1 MPLGFSRVKFGLFV
15 PALTGQPLRV
25 VRAEFGGLLVAVAM
39 GLALLALSGIAAPAG
54 AQTIYTCSSATPSS
68 NCALTVAGG
77 TVSATTPAGL
87 SSSTLTVSG
96 ATGPISSVQLVL
108 QGVTSS
114 IALWSGANPD
124 NQNVYNSLCF
134 SSFVLEDPAGNKLA
148 LLGATGSQ
156 ACTDALSGADITIKD
171 GATVAPP
178 YNVANGAGAWPATG
192 STTVAPSSYWN
203 SFSIVPLYDSAPGD
217 LAQTD
222 GSVTLTSK
230 FTGVQANGAWTL
242 YLADSDILI
251 DYPDYVTDPV
261 SITGWQ
267 LILTYSTLPSTTTTV
282 SSSLNP
288 SYTASPNNTT
298 TLTATVQSEGSPIS
312 GGTVAFTANSSPI
325 TCTGG
330 NQTVSGGAATC
341 VTSFSAEGNYSIG
354 AAYSGS
360 SSYAPSS
367 SGNFN
372 QLVTNH
378 TTNPSGNTYCNP
390 GNLPTTGNTSTETI
404 YPSYIQVPSTVTQS
418 AGNVSVTLN
427 GLQSSNGLS
436 GGVSSTSFLLVAPG
450 QTNNLD
456 FLSHGVTAVPQP
468 SVDVTFAD
476 NNPLVPNGE
485 GENGGVCNGG
495 SGPNCALQ
503 NNTTYGP
510 TDDAQVADSFIT
522 QSGSPAPPSPNY
534 PLPFGGTNAMTFE
547 QAFNG
552 ATAAGNWLLYVEN
565 DSGLPLSLSGGW
577 CIDLTL
583 NTGSATTTT
592 VTSSKDP
599 AFTGGSVSFTATV
612 QAGGSP
618 VNTGTVTFLD
628 NGEPPTG
635 GNNVIA
641 LNSSGQAVF
650 TTTQLIEG
658 DHKITASFNG
668 TSNDN
673 PSENYVWQRIDDTT
687 AVSGVSGNAAQFCN
701 TGAVLTAE
709 GQTGAFT
716 PNPSNIFVNNLPGT
730 VNTVSLTL
738 DNFYTFSDQIYQ
750 IESMVAGP
758 TGAALDFFSNTGAS
772 NTVLSSGNYVF
783 TDSASSDVPQ
793 TAFGPA
799 SYKPT
804 SYTNIDSTADSFFAS
819 ASGYYSPP
827 AAFDYAQPHSPAFTL
842 SDVFGNT
849 NPNGTWSLYFD
860 QLLHGSAAGAQNGWC
875 LNFTENSP
883 TISVVVPATS
893 TFAQGQQ
900 NASFTV
906 DVDSTGP
913 GSTGDPTGGSNP
925 MTVEDGLIS
934 DVFSYSNFSGTGWS
948 CSANGGLVTCTN
960 DSSVPDG
967 QAYPELTIDVNVSS
981 TASGSYLNNVGV
993 NGAGV
998 GPTISN
1004 NDTITVLANT
1014 TTTGFNA
1021 EGEYGVPAVPLQATV
1036 TSSSGTVNS
1045 GSVIFT
1051 LFSGSNQVGTS
1062 TSGAVSNGVASVLYT
1077 LPPGTPPGS
1086 YTIQVVYSGSSSF
1099 AGSSDNTHTLTM
1111 VQAPTTTSASNA
1123 TTDYSS
1129 SPQSVSLSATVT
1141 SEVGTVNAG
1150 TVTFTVLNG
1159 STPVGTATTSGTVSS
1174 GSASVSYT
1182 LPAATTIGSYTIQA
1196 VYNGSTDFGGS
1207 SDNRHMLTVAPSIG
1221 TCTTAN
1227 PNPNPNPVSFA
1238 AVGDFN
1244 GDCRSDL
1251 LWRNSGTEQVYEW
1264 LMDGTT
1270 FTSSGSPGSLT
1281 SDWVIQGSGDFN
1293 ADGKADVL
1301 WRNSTTGEVVIWLMN
1316 GTTMTSS
1323 VSLGYVSSDWTI
1335 AGVADFNGDGN
1346 ADILWR
1352 NSSTGQ
1358 LYLWL
1363 MNGTTVAGGGGVSYV
1378 TSDWVI
1384 QGIGDFNGDGNA
1396 DILWRNSTSGQ
1407 VYVWLMNG
1415 ATVASMGSPGTPSSD
1430 WAIAG
1435 VGDFDGN
1442 GTSDILWRNSTT
1454 GQAYLWFMNGTT
1466 FSNSGSIAFV
1476 SSPWSVQGVGDY
1488 DGSGRAGIL
1497 WRNSSTEQVYVW
1509 LMNGTTIGSTGSP
1522 GTPAATW
1529 QIAP

>member
-1 MPLGFSRVKFGLFV
+1 M
-15 PALTGQPLRV
+15 
-25 VRAEFGGLLVAVAM
+25 
-39 GLALLALSGIAAPAG
+39 
-54 AQTIYTCSSATPSS
+54 
-68 NCALTVAGG
+68 
-77 TVSATTPAGL
+77 
-87 SSSTLTVSG
+87 
-96 ATGPISSVQLVL
+96 
-108 QGVTSS
+108 
-114 IALWSGANPD
+114 
-124 NQNVYNSLCF
+124 
-134 SSFVLEDPAGNKLA
+134 
-148 LLGATGSQ
+148 
-156 ACTDALSGADITIKD
+156 
-171 GATVAPP
+171 
-178 YNVANGAGAWPATG
+178 
-192 STTVAPSSYWN
+192 
-203 SFSIVPLYDSAPGD
+203 
-217 LAQTD
+217 
-222 GSVTLTSK
+222 
-230 FTGVQANGAWTL
+230 
-242 YLADSDILI
+242 
-251 DYPDYVTDPV
+251 
-261 SITGWQ
+261 
-267 LILTYSTLPSTTTTV
+267 LTYSTLPETTTLIG
-282 SSSLNP
+282 SSLNP
-288 SYTASPNNTT
+288 SYTASPDNSVTF
-298 TLTATVQSEGSPIS
+298 TATVSSS
-312 GGTVAFTANSSPI
+312 GGTPTGTVAFTANGNAISGCGGQALGDGQA
-325 TCTGG
+325 TCT
-330 NQTVSGGAATC
+330 
-341 VTSFSAEGNYSIG
+341 TSFTTEGNYSIV

-360 SSYAPSS
+360 SSYAASNS
-367 SGNFN
+367 SGETLN
-372 QLVTNH
+372 QLVIDH
-378 TTNPSGNTYCNP
+378 TTNPSGSEYCNT
-390 GNLPTTGNTSTETI
+390 GNLTTTGSTPQEAV
-404 YPSYIQVPSTVTQS
+404 YPSYIQVPDTVTQS
-418 AGNVSVTLN
+418 VASVSVLLN
-427 GLQSSNGLS
+427 GLQSTTSNGLS
-436 GGVSSTSFLLVAPG
+436 GAVSSTSFLLVSPG
-450 QTNNLD
+450 KTNNLD
-456 FLSHGVTAVPQP
+456 FLSHVETGSPQP
-468 SVDVTFAD
+468 SVDVTIAD
-476 NNPLVPNGE
+476 GNPLVPNGE
-485 GENGGVCNGG
+485 GTNGGTCENGT
-495 SGPNCALQ
+495 GPYCVLQ
-503 NNTTYGP
+503 NDTTYGA
-510 TDDAQVADSFIT
+510 TDDGLQPDSFIT

-534 PLPFGGTNAMTFE
+534 PLPYGGSSAETFE
-547 QAFNG
+547 QAFGG
-552 ATAAGNWLLYVEN
+552 ATSTGNWLLYIEN
-565 DSGLPLSLSGGW
+565 DSGEPLSLSGGW

-583 NTGSATTTT
+583 NTGSPTTTT
-592 VTSSKDP
+592 ITSSQDP
-599 AFTGGSVSFTATV
+599 ATTGSSVSFTATV
-612 QAGGSP
+612 KSGGSP
-618 VNTGTVTFLD
+618 VTTGSVTFLD
-628 NGEPPTG
+628 NGNPPTG
-635 GNNVIA
+635 GDNVIA
-641 LNSSGQAVF
+641 LNNAGQAVF
-650 TTTQLIEG
+650 TTSQLTEG
-658 DHKITASFNG
+658 DHKITASYAG
-668 TSNDN
+668 ASGYDE
-673 PSENYVWQRIDDTT
+673 SESFVWQRIDDATT
-687 AVSGVSGNAAQFCN
+687 ISVGSGVYSYCN
-701 TGAVLTAE
+701 TGAVLLPSPPANK
-709 GQTGAFT
+709 GAYT
-716 PNPSNIFVNNLPGT
+716 PDPSNIFVTNLPGT
-730 VNTVSLTL
+730 VNAVSLTL
-738 DNFYTFSDQIYQ
+738 DNFYTYSDSIFEM
-750 IESMVAGP
+750 ESLVSGPAG
-758 TGAALDFFSNTGAS
+758 ALDFFSLAGAS
-772 NTVLSSGNYVF
+772 NTVVSAGNYTF
-783 TDSASSDVPQ
+783 EDGQTPVPQ
-793 TAFGPA
+793 ANFGAGTYGPA
-799 SYKPT
+799 SYN
-804 SYTNIDSTADSFFAS
+804 SGVDSFFSS
-819 ASGYYSPP
+819 ASLNPSTSDPFYSAPSSFFYASP
-827 AAFDYAQPHSPAFTL
+827 HGSSTFDS
-842 SDVFGNT
+842 VFGGN
-849 NPNGTWSLYFD
+849 NGNGTWSLFFN
-860 QLLHGSAAGAQNGWC
+860 QLNNSSPAGAQNGWC
-875 LNFTENSP
+875 LSFKENAP
-883 TISVVVPATS
+883 SVTATLPDTG
-893 TFAQGQQ
+893 TFAQGQHS
-900 NASFTV
+900 ASFTV
-906 DVDSTGP
+906 SIVNNGP

-925 MTVEDGLIS
+925 MTVTDTLNAALT
-934 DVFSYSNFSGTGWS
+934 YSTYSGTGWN
-948 CSANGGLVTCTN
+948 CSANGEPVTCKN
-960 DSSVPDG
+960 DSAISDG

-981 TASGSYLNNVGV
+981 TASGSYINNVRV

-1244 GDCRSDL
+1244 GDCRSDI

-1323 VSLGYVSSDWTI
+1323 VSLGSVSSDWTI